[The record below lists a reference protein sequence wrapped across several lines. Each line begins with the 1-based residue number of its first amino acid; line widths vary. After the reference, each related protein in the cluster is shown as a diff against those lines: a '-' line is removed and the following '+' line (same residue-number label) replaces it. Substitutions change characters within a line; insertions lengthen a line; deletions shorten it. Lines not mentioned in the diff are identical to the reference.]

1 MGVIFKRVTG
11 CVKFVGTSLVRAMS
25 RKVHEHEND
34 KDSVCCCICFDISVF
49 FFRRGGRVRYGT
61 SYGPLTMFR
70 LHKSGRPRAQILI
83 YDRIA

>member
-34 KDSVCCCICFDISVF
+34 KDSVCCRICFDISA
-49 FFRRGGRVRYGT
+49 
-61 SYGPLTMFR
+61 L
-70 LHKSGRPRAQILI
+70 LL
-83 YDRIA
+83 